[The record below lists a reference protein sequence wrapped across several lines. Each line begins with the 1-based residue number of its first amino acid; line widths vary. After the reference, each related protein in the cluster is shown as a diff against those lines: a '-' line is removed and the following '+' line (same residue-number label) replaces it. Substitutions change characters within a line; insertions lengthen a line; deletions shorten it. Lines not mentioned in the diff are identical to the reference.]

1 MIRRD
6 DRGAPTGV
14 LMESATRLVTV
25 HLPAPAQA
33 DLEADIATVA
43 RQCLALGV
51 VACHDPGPLAPDPDL
66 TYSFGAYAHLA
77 ETGRLPM
84 RVHASLRA
92 DALDTAL
99 AGGLRSGDVL
109 GGDPAG
115 RARIGWQ
122 KTFADG
128 SLGSRTAALLADIEP
143 SAAAELPATQRR
155 GVWVTTAEELA
166 EQADEGRGRG
176 ISTQIHAI
184 GDAAVR
190 AALGVLETLPRGLPL
205 MPRIEH
211 VQLLDPADRGR
222 FAAGRIAASVQ
233 PLHVG
238 SDAEKARRLWGARA
252 EANGYTWASIDATGA
267 VIAFGTDAPVEAI
280 DPWPGLAL
288 AVRREDPRWAPGTP
302 PFGPDEAI
310 RWTGRSER
318 TPSMPPSPRG
328 RRIAAAS
335 SRGSVPISWS
345 SRRPPSTTRSS
356 RVAPLDGSPVAGL
369 PRRRGRVRG
378 LALDDAPRAVEL
390 AAGVGEE
397 AVEDPRRRRE
407 GVDRLGEHVDR
418 DACLDREHALVDR
431 RRGVRAGH
439 GGPRELAGPR
449 STTIVRCPMVA
460 STE

>member
-6 DRGAPTGV
+6 ARGAPDGV

-92 DALDTAL
+92 DALGTAL

-143 SAAAELPATQRR
+143 VAAAELPASQRR

-166 EQADEGRGRG
+166 EQAAKAAAGG

-190 AALGVLETLPRGLPL
+190 AALGVLETLPRGLRL

-252 EANGYTWASIDATGA
+252 EAERLHLGLHRRHGRGHGVRHRRPRRVHRSLAGA
-267 VIAFGTDAPVEAI
+267 RARRPARGSRAGRPAP
-280 DPWPGLAL
+280 
-288 AVRREDPRWAPGTP
+288 RRS
-302 PFGPDEAI
+302 GPM
-310 RWTGRSER
+310 RRSPSSARSGR
-318 TPSMPPSPRG
+318 TPSMPPSRRG
-328 RRIAAAS
+328 RPIAVVS
-335 SRGSVPISWS
+335 SRGSAPTSWW
-345 SRRPPSTTRSS
+345 SRRPPSTTRSNRAAPS
-356 RVAPLDGSPVAGL
+356 RRLARRWSSSTARSCSRPSP
-369 PRRRGRVRG
+369 
-378 LALDDAPRAVEL
+378 
-390 AAGVGEE
+390 
-397 AVEDPRRRRE
+397 
-407 GVDRLGEHVDR
+407 
-418 DACLDREHALVDR
+418 
-431 RRGVRAGH
+431 
-439 GGPRELAGPR
+439 
-449 STTIVRCPMVA
+449 
-460 STE
+460 